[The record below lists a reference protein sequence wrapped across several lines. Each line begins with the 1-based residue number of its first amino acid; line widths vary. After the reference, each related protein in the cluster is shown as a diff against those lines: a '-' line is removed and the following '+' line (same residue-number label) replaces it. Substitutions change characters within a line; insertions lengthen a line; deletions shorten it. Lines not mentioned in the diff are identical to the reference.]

1 MSLRTSIYLSSVL
14 CAMVSA
20 PAASVRTEYPQMVK
34 SNSVTV
40 KLTPIGEVPES
51 MAVMVQTNDPMDA
64 WRNNQAAAMAAW
76 WIEVRTN
83 RNARPPIAPP
93 PPSNTAFDNPHWL
106 PFDTNLTVDLGPGD
120 GRRNILFSF
129 RYKGQAR
136 GDGWNGGGIVVES
149 ALPVVVITDPKQ
161 HVTSRPVVQL
171 RGFFSRQARK
181 IGYDLYDQDGV
192 KTVDNGI
199 CPVINEYFDKDLRQ
213 FTTNYFQCFDV
224 SLSPGTNTF
233 VIHGEDW
240 AGNHVST
247 NFAIVF
253 STAGAT
259 NPPIIM
265 PKYPLPGMVVAADSF
280 IAMGTLDDPTAHL
293 TGQISANG
301 HGRDITFRVGRS
313 GDYYSVEELPV
324 SAGANQLSLTA
335 TDAAGNSASTNM
347 VVYGGD
353 ARVTMDPFD
362 PFHPVGPWIT
372 VTGKVSPANYSV
384 WVDGVQAMVKPD
396 GTWRVEKLPDHR
408 PPGGGWVFDLT
419 AIPPGGLTNGTSKLN
434 QVLSAQ
440 ASLST
445 NAMILNPSTPACGI
459 FQLHLAETAGRRFIL
474 EASTNLAAWQ
484 PILTNSDLAPTF
496 DYTDTNANNNPC
508 RFFRV
513 VPLP

>member
-1 MSLRTSIYLSSVL
+1 MNMNTMMFLQSLLF
-14 CAMVSA
+14 AMV
-20 PAASVRTEYPQMVK
+20 AAQASSVRTEYPQMVK

-40 KLTPIGEVPES
+40 TLTPLGQVPEW
-51 MAVMVQTNDPMDA
+51 MAVVVQTNDPMEA
-64 WRNNQAAAMAAW
+64 WRKNQQAAMAAW
-76 WIEVRTN
+76 RIEVRTN
-83 RNARPPIAPP
+83 HYARPPMTPP
-93 PPSNTAFDNPHWL
+93 PPSDPSFENPQWL
-106 PFDTNLTVDLGPGD
+106 PFSTNLTVDLGSGD

-136 GDGWNGGGIVVES
+136 GDGWNGGGIVVQS
-149 ALPVVVITDPKQ
+149 AMPLIVITEPKQ
-161 HVTSRPVVQL
+161 NVTSRPVIQL
-171 RGFFSRQARK
+171 RGYFSRQARK
-181 IGYDLYDQDGV
+181 ILYDLYDQNGV
-192 KTVDNGI
+192 KTVNNVN
-199 CPVINEYFDKDLRQ
+199 CLVLNQYFDEDLRQ

-247 NFAIVF
+247 NFVIVF

-293 TGQISANG
+293 AGQISANG

-384 WVDGVQAMVKPD
+384 WVDGVQALVKPD
-396 GTWRVEKLPDHR
+396 GTWRVEKLPDR
-408 PPGGGWVFDLT
+408 RLPGGGWVFDLT
-419 AIPPGGLTNGTSKLN
+419 AIRPGGLTNGTSKLH

-445 NAMILNPSTPACGI
+445 NTTILNPSTPACGI

-474 EASTNLAAWQ
+474 EASTNLVAWQ
-484 PILTNSDLAPTF
+484 PILTNSDPGPSF

-513 VPLP
+513 IPLP